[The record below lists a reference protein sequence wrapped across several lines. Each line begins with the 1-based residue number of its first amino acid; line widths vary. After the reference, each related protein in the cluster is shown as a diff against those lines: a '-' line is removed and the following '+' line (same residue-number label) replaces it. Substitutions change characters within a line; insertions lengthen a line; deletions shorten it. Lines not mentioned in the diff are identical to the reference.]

1 MSTVITDNLT
11 GKTSAGNVT
20 ITSEGGAATQ
30 SLQQGVAKAWN
41 NFNGTGTIATRDS
54 FNISGMTDVST
65 GQTKHSFAN
74 PMNTSDSF
82 VASGW
87 CRVYGSWGYFVGN
100 NDTPMTASTF
110 EHATLGTGDTQ
121 YDAIYATVSINGD
134 LS

>member
-1 MSTVITDNLT
+1 MTSVLNVDEIAAKDGTSPVALT
-11 GKTSAGNVT
+11 KQSA
-20 ITSEGGAATQ
+20 
-30 SLQQGVAKAWN
+30 AKVWN

-87 CRVYGSWGYFVGN
+87 CRVSGSWGYFAGN

-110 EHATLGTGDTQ
+110 EHATLGIGDTQ

-134 LS
+134 LA